1 MTKRIKKFNHSKN
14 LVLAVAVGISAIGL
28 VGCGDGGSGSFGV
41 GGVGSSA
48 HAQISFDVDN
58 TSGYDIKTVQI
69 VDKNGQQL
77 LKGDLSCAKE
87 SKCRF
92 QAAMNQPGALKF
104 YDSKDTLIGVY
115 ILTQAPEPFQYVK
128 PSSSMLGM
136 YVFNE
141 LRSQYPETPVS
152 VLAKVDH
159 LFAQVK
165 SSDGRPDKFQE
176 LGQYYRQQMV
186 GTGLSEKEFFV
197 DLHKNLESGESL
209 PKNIIKASSSTAAP
223 QAKKTLM
230 AVQSGAASECPS
242 GVSDAFSVIEQTT
255 SFIPGVG
262 GIFEMAKIACDNSR
276 TDKALNEIDTKLKE
290 IQAKLNSMDVG
301 LDRLINFTAM
311 SSITTI
317 LSQTNDFIKDASL
330 YKSTYKDLIKEHGSF
345 KALVDAHGG
354 FEKAWKNNPKMQE
367 VLRNLHTDWVK
378 LSKVGESI
386 RKDSLSSAL
395 KLYCEN
401 RDSADTDWVANRRQ
415 CNGAIV
421 YYQSQIAST
430 YLSELAKLRDISS
443 TLQAYW
449 DKEKKFIDANVTM
462 PESRSNWSDEYQ
474 QVILPGVQKAIDLAK
489 GNFAPSTLSYANNN
503 NTYFRLSAGLPEALE
518 TRLVDSRMKCS
529 TNLKG
534 GRQIDILGWISNGKE
549 SYITIECLD
558 PAGGA
563 ATYKSRYYL
572 SNGNEPINL
581 MGVVVPSAEEFAY
594 AKDDFMYIGGRRT
607 AVDEGFVTMPSKWGT
622 YRAVNDLR
630 TIAQE
635 TGSFGI
641 GTGKQNANVRFGARD
656 TTAVDRNF
664 YTSISGYPKCDN
676 CGGSISRIYMRKTD
690 PVSGL
695 SSVGALYATRYRGGD
710 TLRFQMKCINDAYGC
725 VEDTGEQHKLV
736 YKNGIKIE
744 ADYVYESGTFDSTDT
759 IRIKFK

>member
-1 MTKRIKKFNHSKN
+1 MTKRIKQFNHSKN
-14 LVLAVAVGISAIGL
+14 LVLAVAVGISAISL

-48 HAQISFDVDN
+48 HAQIAFDVDN
-58 TSGYDIKTVQI
+58 TSRYDIKTVQI

-92 QAAMNQPGALKF
+92 QAPMNQPGALKF

-141 LRSQYPETPVS
+141 LRTRYPETPES
-152 VLAKVDH
+152 LLAKVDH

-197 DLHKNLESGESL
+197 DLHKKLESGESL
-209 PKNIIKASSSTAAP
+209 PKNLIKASSPIAAP

-276 TDKALNEIDTKLKE
+276 TDKALNDIDTKLKD

-330 YKSTYKDLIKEHGSF
+330 YRSTYKDLIKEHGSF

-354 FEKAWKNNPKMQE
+354 VEKAWKNNPKMQE
-367 VLRNLHTDWVK
+367 VLKNLHTDWVK
-378 LSKVGESI
+378 LSKVGDSI

-430 YLSELAKLRDISS
+430 YLSELAKLRDITS

-518 TRLVDSRMKCS
+518 TRLVDPRMWCS
-529 TNLKG
+529 TVQKA

-549 SYITIECLD
+549 SYITMECWD
-558 PAGGA
+558 PDYRAKV
-563 ATYKSRYYL
+563 KSRYYL

-581 MGVVVPSAEEFAY
+581 LGVLVPLAEEFAD
-594 AKDDFMYIGGRRT
+594 ADDNFMYIHGRRT
-607 AVDEGFVTMPSKWGT
+607 AVDEGFVKMPAKWAT
-622 YRAVNDLR
+622 YRADNDLR
-630 TIAQE
+630 TIVE
-635 TGSFGI
+635 HTGVLSFGR
-641 GTGKQNANVRFGARD
+641 GEQNANVRFGEREVN
-656 TTAVDRNF
+656 AVDKNF

-695 SSVGALYATRYRGGD
+695 SSVGALYAARFRGRD

-744 ADYVYESGTFDSTDT
+744 ADYTYESTGTKDT
-759 IRIKFK
+759 IRINFK